1 MQIEGFEKPRRDAQP
16 HYLENNEC
24 ECIFTEELSDAA
36 TFLVWTIRNFP
47 KPGIGYLQ
55 VDEQLLDKFH

>member
-1 MQIEGFEKPRRDAQP
+1 M
-16 HYLENNEC
+16 ENNEC